1 MKERKIKIADIAAGE
16 KCSLLF
22 ILGPCVIED
31 YESLLDNAKSIKQ
44 VAEKEKV
51 NFIFKASYDKANRTS
66 SGSFRGPGLKEG
78 LAMLAQIKKTL
89 GIWVTSDIHSPQ
101 EAGPAAAA
109 LDMIQIPAL
118 LCRQTDIITAAA
130 ETKKPVNI
138 KKGQFMAPWDMIKA
152 VEKAYRAGN
161 DNICVTERGSSFGY
175 NCLINDFRS
184 IPRMQED
191 NLVVIFDATHSVQIP
206 SKGIQSGGE
215 SRYVSHLARAA
226 VAAGCDGL
234 FMEAHTKPEHALSDS
249 KSMIDLKQLAEIIN
263 LAKKIKESI
272 VG

>member
-1 MKERKIKIADIAAGE
+1 MKERKIKIADITVGE
-16 KCSLLF
+16 KHPLLF
-22 ILGPCVIED
+22 ILGPCVIES
-31 YESLLDNAKSIKQ
+31 YESLLENAKSIKQ
-44 VAEKEKV
+44 AAEKEKI

-66 SGSFRGPGLKEG
+66 LRSFRGPGFKEG

-89 GIWVTSDIHSPQ
+89 GIPVTSDIHSSQ
-101 EAGPAAAA
+101 EAGPAAKV

-152 VEKAYRAGN
+152 AEKAYRAGN

-191 NLVVIFDATHSVQIP
+191 NLIVIFDATHSVQIP
-206 SKGIQSGGE
+206 SEGVQSGGE

-234 FMEAHTKPEHALSDS
+234 FMEVHTAPEHALSDA
-249 KSMIDLKQLAEIIN
+249 KSMIDLKQLAKIID